1 MPAFTTSAGVTT
13 RADRSSAASRASKP
27 SSVGVVLVFRRL
39 LTRNLF
45 DPNLGNSR
53 YAGDR
58 CLRSSRAANA
68 NGRVHRKKC
77 CGNHQKTLNVSLF
90 HYFLLQLRA
99 SVCPAIVL
107 VPTKQT
113 RQTRNDRGFEYPRR
127 ERFPDDIE
135 RHPNPAVFTRR
146 NIGAMLK
153 LLFSGFLPVLKKSQ
167 NGHTQNPGRRVH
179 KTPRP

>member
-1 MPAFTTSAGVTT
+1 LGTSRVPAFARIYDQRGVTT
-13 RADRSSAASRASKP
+13 RADWGSAASRASKL
-27 SSVGVVLVFRRL
+27 SSVSVVLVARRL

-45 DPNLGNSR
+45 DPNLRNSR

-68 NGRVHRKKC
+68 DWRVHRKKC
-77 CGNHQKTLNVSLF
+77 CGNHQKALDVSLF

-107 VPTKQT
+107 ALPAKPT
-113 RQTRNDRGFEYPRR
+113 RMRNDRGFETPRR

-146 NIGAMLK
+146 NTCVMLK
-153 LLFSGFLPVLKKSQ
+153 LLFSGFLPVL
-167 NGHTQNPGRRVH
+167 
-179 KTPRP
+179 